1 VSTETAV
8 QIAFAAGVAL
18 VAAAIATALSGRG
31 SRRELAAI
39 AGLLGL
45 AAAAGWAV
53 FALDVDRGT
62 AVAAGGLTVCFAAAL
77 LTLPLR
83 AGLAR
88 SRRIDADLDEAETA
102 LRKLV
107 ERETVQRGEE
117 LERTLA
123 RARAETS
130 SRLAEDERK
139 LAEARRSELAQ
150 RERRLAGEL
159 GEALALVER
168 RVEQRLTEWS
178 GDLDRIQQGL
188 TTRLAELAERQ
199 RDAVAEAQSRL
210 ETEMEQLKSARSRN
224 CRAT

>member
-1 VSTETAV
+1 MSAEPAV
-8 QIAFAAGVAL
+8 QIAFAVGVVL
-18 VAAAIATALSGRG
+18 VAATIAVALSGRG
-31 SRRELAAI
+31 SRRQLAAI

-45 AAAAGWAV
+45 AATGGWIV
-53 FALDVDRGT
+53 FVVDVDGGT
-62 AVAAGGLTVCFAAAL
+62 AVAAGGLTVCCAAAL

-88 SRRIDADLDEAETA
+88 NRRINTELDEAETA
-102 LRKLV
+102 LRELV
-107 ERETVQRGEE
+107 ERETVQRGDE

-159 GEALALVER
+159 GAALAPRESP
-168 RVEQRLTEWS
+168 VEQRLTEWAA
-178 GDLDRIQQGL
+178 DLHPIPPGP
-188 TTRLAELAERQ
+188 TSRLAH
-199 RDAVAEAQSRL
+199 
-210 ETEMEQLKSARSRN
+210 MGPP
-224 CRAT
+224 